1 MADWIM
7 KTLTVA
13 LLACLAATATPSAQA
28 LQPEPP
34 SVVVSGEGVVTAVPD
49 QAWIRIGAENRS
61 KVSKDAQ
68 ARNAEAMTA
77 VQQKLAALGIPKDAV
92 RTIAID
98 LQMEYDYANGRQTPR
113 GYVARNTIEV
123 RVDDFAK
130 LGDVLDAAV
139 GSGATNLHGLRF
151 DVKRREALEREAMQ
165 LAVVNALGR
174 AEALAAGA
182 KRSIDRVLR
191 IEESSVSR
199 GGEMPVMAM
208 RMKAEDAGTP
218 VAAGELEIRAQ
229 VRLTASLR

>member
-1 MADWIM
+1 MNQCQGAKVPGCQGAPDELPDAPAPWHTGTMALWH
-7 KTLTVA
+7 LV
-13 LLACLAATATPSAQA
+13 LACLLFPSFAAAQVPS
-28 LQPEPP
+28 PEPP

-49 QAWIRIGAENRS
+49 QAWVRIGAESRS

-68 ARNAEAMTA
+68 SRNAEAMTA
-77 VQQKLAALGIPKDAV
+77 VQRKMTALGIPKDAV

-123 RVDDFAK
+123 RVDDFTK

-165 LAVVNALGR
+165 LAVASWKFGR
-174 AEALAAGA
+174 
-182 KRSIDRVLR
+182 RS
-191 IEESSVSR
+191 
-199 GGEMPVMAM
+199 G
-208 RMKAEDAGTP
+208 
-218 VAAGELEIRAQ
+218 
-229 VRLTASLR
+229 